1 MRRPILA
8 VGMLVVATLLAGA
21 VIRSYREGSGG
32 MRNPVS
38 PPTKPIDTVVETPEP
53 TQPVTPTIQKKVA
66 PGKHVYTFETQDGER
81 RYVVHVPTSY
91 DGTKALPVLLHLH
104 GGLGTAESSDTSTSF
119 SALAEERGFLLVY
132 GEGTKGRISF
142 TSWNAGGCCGQSQEK
157 NNNVDDVRYVR
168 EVLTQVQEK
177 FQVHQNHIYVS
188 GMSNGSMLANRLA
201 CEIPE
206 LIAGVATVSGTTQVS
221 QCDPTR
227 ALPHIIIHGTADD
240 NVPYYGGK
248 SGSPLNSG
256 TFAAVED
263 EFKTWAKRNGC
274 SGDIVT
280 TSISSEGSDGTSV
293 DKLSFASCPKGKEV
307 VLYRVNGGK
316 HAWPGGRAGTNKLEL
331 SKPSQGLKA
340 SEAILDF
347 FGF

>member
-1 MRRPILA
+1 MRRPILT
-8 VGMLVVATLLAGA
+8 VGVLVVATLLAGA
-21 VIRSYREGSGG
+21 VIRSHREGSGG
-32 MRNPVS
+32 VRTLS
-38 PPTKPIDTVVETPEP
+38 PPTVKPIDAVVETPEP
-53 TQPVTPTIQKKVA
+53 TQPVTSTVQEKVA
-66 PGKHVYTFETQDGER
+66 PGKHVYTFETKDGER

-91 DGTKALPVLLHLH
+91 DGIKALPVLLHLH

-119 SALAEERGFLLVY
+119 SAWAEQRGFLLVY

-157 NNNVDDVRYVR
+157 NNNVDDVGYIR
-168 EVLTQVQEK
+168 EVLSQVQDEFLVNK
-177 FQVHQNHIYVS
+177 SRIYVS

-201 CEIPE
+201 CEIPD

-227 ALPHIIIHGTADD
+227 MLPHVIIHGTADD

-256 TFAAVED
+256 TFVAVED

-280 TSISSEGSDGTSV
+280 MSVSNEGNDGTSV

-331 SKPSQGLKA
+331 SKPSQSLKA
-340 SEAILDF
+340 SEVILDF
-347 FGF
+347 FGL